1 MKTKLVIAAGTGFLG
16 NILIQH
22 FSEQF
27 EEIVVLTRGNGRVK
41 NNISYVNW
49 DAKHIDS
56 WIYALENAHVL
67 INLAGKSVD
76 CRYNEKNK
84 AMILNSRVDST
95 HVLNEAIDLLK
106 NPPLHFLNASTATIY
121 EHSEINFQD
130 EITGTIGNDFS
141 MNVAKAWEA
150 AFYSKENPKT
160 LKIALRIGIVF
171 GKNGGALPVLKNL
184 TKLLMGGKQGKG
196 NQYISFI
203 HEQDF
208 ASAVDFIIQNKI
220 TGSINLVS
228 PNPIQNQDFMQIL
241 RNQFKVF
248 TGMPTPKFLLK
259 IGAII
264 IRTEPELILKSRKV
278 VPTRLLQA
286 GFKFKFPDA
295 KSALNQIYPQ

>member
-27 EEIVVLTRGNGRVK
+27 EEIVVLTRGNARVK

-56 WIYALENAHVL
+56 WIHALENAQVL
-67 INLAGKSVD
+67 INLTGKSVD
-76 CRYNEKNK
+76 CRYNDKNK
-84 AMILNSRVDST
+84 AMILNSRIDST
-95 HVLNEAIDLLK
+95 NVLNEAIDLLK

-121 EHSEINFQD
+121 KHSEVNFQD
-130 EITGTIGNDFS
+130 EISGTIGNDFS

-160 LKIALRIGIVF
+160 LKTALRIGIVF
-171 GKNGGALPVLKNL
+171 GKNGGALPILKNL

-228 PNPIQNQDFMQIL
+228 PNPIQNHDFMQIL
-241 RNQFKVF
+241 RNQLNVF
-248 TGMPTPKFLLK
+248 FGMPTPKFLLE

>member
-1 MKTKLVIAAGTGFLG
+1 MKKLVIAAGTGFLG
-16 NILIQH
+16 NILINH
-22 FSEQF
+22 FSKQF
-27 EEIVVLTRGNGRVK
+27 DEIVVLTRGTAKVK

-56 WIYALENAHVL
+56 WIHALENAQVL
-67 INLAGKSVD
+67 INLTGKSVD

-84 AMILNSRVDST
+84 AIILNSRVDST
-95 HVLNEAIDLLK
+95 NVLNEAIDLLK

-121 EHSEINFQD
+121 EHAEVNFQD
-130 EITGTIGNDFS
+130 EISGTIGNDFS

-150 AFYSKENPKT
+150 AFYSKNNPKT
-160 LKIALRIGIVF
+160 LKTALRIGIVF
-171 GKNGGALPVLKNL
+171 GKSGGALPILANL
-184 TKLLMGGKQGKG
+184 TRLYFGGKQGKG
-196 NQYISFI
+196 NQFISFI

-241 RNQFKVF
+241 RNQLKVF
-248 TGMPTPKFLLK
+248 AGFPIPEFLLK
-259 IGAII
+259 IGAVL

-278 VPTRLLQA
+278 VAARLMQA

-295 KSALNQIYPQ
+295 KSALNQIYPK